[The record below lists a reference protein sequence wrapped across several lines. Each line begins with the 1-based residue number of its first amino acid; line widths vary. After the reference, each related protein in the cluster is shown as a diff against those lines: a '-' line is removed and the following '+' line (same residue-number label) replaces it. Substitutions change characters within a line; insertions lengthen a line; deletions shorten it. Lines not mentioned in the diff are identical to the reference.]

1 MNMKMASILCLVIML
16 AGCVAGQQ
24 RGLVGDTYVSSSQ
37 PALALKARDLPLMGS
52 MTGASRLTSSGAMGG
67 LLVDSWVTVYGKG
80 DGASPLAIVA
90 HGEVPNGWYW
100 DGIMR
105 HPFSI
110 NEGVET
116 IGGVEAAYEYTRR
129 CLMAGKHVVT
139 ANKQLVAEHGCELL
153 ELARKNH
160 VNYLFEASVGG
171 GIPVLHPLTQCMA
184 ANRVDEIY
192 GILNGTTN
200 FILTKMVKEGASFAE
215 VLKLAQEKGYAEADP
230 TADVEGI
237 DAGRKICIL
246 ADLAFGHQVDPAQVP
261 MEGITG
267 IDLKDVEI
275 AGRHGYR
282 IKLLGR
288 CLRLEGGRRT
298 AYVAPHLISE
308 ENPMSDVNDVFN
320 AVVVRG
326 NATGEVMF
334 YGKGAGELPTAS
346 ACVADVIECLQEER
360 HRPEIGW
367 SADTGGFA
375 SPLTLKNRWY
385 FRVGADTLPE
395 ALHSAKLLEQGTETA
410 FITPPITGTDA
421 EQLAA
426 YLPTLAKMR
435 VLD

>member
-1 MNMKMASILCLVIML
+1 MIKIAILGLGTVGTGVVKVVEANTAPIQHKLGQPLSVKTALVRKL
-16 AGCVAGQQ
+16 RADPYQH
-24 RGLVGDTYVSSSQ
+24 
-37 PALALKARDLPLMGS
+37 LM
-52 MTGASRLTSSGAMGG
+52 TENFREIEH
-67 LLVDSWVTVYGKG
+67 
-80 DGASPLAIVA
+80 DGEIRV
-90 HGEVPNGWYW
+90 V
-100 DGIMR
+100 
-105 HPFSI
+105 
-110 NEGVET
+110 VET

-215 VLKLAQEKGYAEADP
+215 ALKLAQEKGYAEADP

-282 IKLLGR
+282 IKLLGITKYTDYGIE
-288 CLRLEGGRRT
+288 LRVHPALVPTRRLLANVEG
-298 AYVAPHLISE
+298 A
-308 ENPMSDVNDVFN
+308 MN
-320 AVVVRG
+320 AVVVKG
-326 NATGEVMF
+326 DAAESSLY
-334 YGKGAGELPTAS
+334 YGKGAGSEPTGS
-346 ACVADVIECLQEER
+346 AVVADLIDIARTAEVAVSERPRMPTTTHNPKAKSFADFGDTVCSYYLRIPVEDKPGVLAEIARILADNKISIESLIQKEAPLEDAST
-360 HRPEIGW
+360 EIILLTH
-367 SADTGGFA
+367 STREADIQRAIRTM
-375 SPLTLKNRWY
+375 
-385 FRVGADTLPE
+385 
-395 ALHSAKLLEQGTETA
+395 Q
-410 FITPPITGTDA
+410 
-421 EQLAA
+421 QLANVRG
-426 YLPTLAKMR
+426 PI
-435 VLD
+435 VLLRKEELQ

>member
-1 MNMKMASILCLVIML
+1 MIKIAILGLGTVGTGVVKVVEANTVPIQHKLGQPLSVKTALVRKL
-16 AGCVAGQQ
+16 RADPYQH
-24 RGLVGDTYVSSSQ
+24 
-37 PALALKARDLPLMGS
+37 LM
-52 MTGASRLTSSGAMGG
+52 TENFREIEH
-67 LLVDSWVTVYGKG
+67 
-80 DGASPLAIVA
+80 DGEIRV
-90 HGEVPNGWYW
+90 V
-100 DGIMR
+100 
-105 HPFSI
+105 
-110 NEGVET
+110 VET

-385 FRVGADTLPE
+385 FRVGTDTLPE
-395 ALHSAKLLEQGTETA
+395 ALHGAKVLEQGTETA

-421 EQLAA
+421 ERLAA
-426 YLPTLAKMR
+426 YLPTLAKMQ

>member
-1 MNMKMASILCLVIML
+1 MVNVAILGFGTV
-16 AGCVAGQQ
+16 GSGVAE
-24 RGLVGDTYVSSSQ
+24 V
-37 PALALKARDLPLMGS
+37 
-52 MTGASRLTSSGAMGG
+52 LTKNGG
-67 LLVDSWVTVYGKG
+67 LIDQRVDDLLRLKYILDVR
-80 DGASPLAIVA
+80 DFPDSPYKDCFVKDFSVIENDPEVDIV
-90 HGEVPNGWYW
+90 
-100 DGIMR
+100 
-105 HPFSI
+105 
-110 NEGVET
+110 VET
-116 IGGVEAAYEYTRR
+116 IGGAKIALDFTTRA
-129 CLMAGKHVVT
+129 LKAGKSVVT
-139 ANKQLVAEHGCELL
+139 SNKELVATHGYELLQLAKEHG
-153 ELARKNH
+153 
-160 VNYLFEASVGG
+160 VSYLFEASVGG
-171 GIPVLHPLTQCMA
+171 GIPILRPLTSCLA
-184 ANRVDEIY
+184 ANELTQVT

-200 FILTKMVKEGASFAE
+200 YILTRMIRAGLTFEQALKE
-215 VLKLAQEKGYAEADP
+215 AQDNGYAEKDP
-230 TADVEGI
+230 TADVDGH
-237 DAGRKICIL
+237 DACRKICIL
-246 ADLAFGHQVDPAQVP
+246 AALSFGQHVYPDQVP
-261 MEGITG
+261 TEGIRNVT
-267 IDLKDVEI
+267 LEDV
-275 AGRHGYR
+275 AYADSCGYK

-385 FRVGADTLPE
+385 FRVGTDTLPE
-395 ALHSAKLLEQGTETA
+395 ALHSAKVLEQGTETA

-421 EQLAA
+421 ERLAA

>member
-1 MNMKMASILCLVIML
+1 MIKIAILGLGTVGTGVVKVVEANTAPIQHKLGQPLSVKTALVRKL
-16 AGCVAGQQ
+16 RADPYQH
-24 RGLVGDTYVSSSQ
+24 
-37 PALALKARDLPLMGS
+37 LM
-52 MTGASRLTSSGAMGG
+52 TENFREIEH
-67 LLVDSWVTVYGKG
+67 
-80 DGASPLAIVA
+80 DGEIRV
-90 HGEVPNGWYW
+90 V
-100 DGIMR
+100 
-105 HPFSI
+105 
-110 NEGVET
+110 VET

-275 AGRHGYR
+275 AGTPRLPHQAAGPLSAAGGRPPHCVCGAPPDLGGEPHVRCERCVQRGGGPGQRHRRGHVLR
-282 IKLLGR
+282 QGCGR
-288 CLRLEGGRRT
+288 AAHRLCLCSGCDRVSAGGAPPAGDRLERR
-298 AYVAPHLISE
+298 YRRL
-308 ENPMSDVNDVFN
+308 
-320 AVVVRG
+320 
-326 NATGEVMF
+326 
-334 YGKGAGELPTAS
+334 
-346 ACVADVIECLQEER
+346 CL
-360 HRPEIGW
+360 
-367 SADTGGFA
+367 SADAEEPLVFPGGNGYP
-375 SPLTLKNRWY
+375 SGGLT
-385 FRVGADTLPE
+385 
-395 ALHSAKLLEQGTETA
+395 
-410 FITPPITGTDA
+410 
-421 EQLAA
+421 
-426 YLPTLAKMR
+426 
-435 VLD
+435 

>member
-1 MNMKMASILCLVIML
+1 MQKTK
-16 AGCVAGQQ
+16 GCGC
-24 RGLVGDTYVSSSQ
+24 
-37 PALALKARDLPLMGS
+37 
-52 MTGASRLTSSGAMGG
+52 GG
-67 LLVDSWVTVYGKG
+67 TAQL
-80 DGASPLAIVA
+80 
-90 HGEVPNGWYW
+90 
-100 DGIMR
+100 
-105 HPFSI
+105 
-110 NEGVET
+110 
-116 IGGVEAAYEYTRR
+116 
-129 CLMAGKHVVT
+129 AGKHVVT

-153 ELARKNH
+153 DLARKNH

-385 FRVGADTLPE
+385 FRVGTDTLPE
-395 ALHSAKLLEQGTETA
+395 ALHSAKVLEQGTETA

-421 EQLAA
+421 ERLAA